1 MSERRQER
9 QRQQRRLL
17 LERAMDC
24 AAADALERQEGQ
36 APLADVFFPEH
47 QETLALLG
55 EMLER
60 VGLQETCLALARH
73 QEEDRDHWLRRL
85 AFIEA
90 DPGLR
95 ARREVLDRD
104 YLGLYTTHFQRW
116 GAAGPAGERSA
127 AFEAGSLLGALRTA
141 ERLWVAGQGRPPL
154 PVLVQEALA
163 LLWPALYPHVRRHAR

>member
-1 MSERRQER
+1 MD
-9 QRQQRRLL
+9 
-17 LERAMDC
+17 RA
-24 AAADALERQEGQ
+24 ALEARAVTELQGGPPPED
-36 APLADVFFPEH
+36 LFFPEH
-47 QETLALLG
+47 PETLALLG

-90 DPGLR
+90 EPSLQ
-95 ARREVLDRD
+95 ARRAVLDQG
-104 YLGLYTTHFQRW
+104 YLTLYTAHFQRW

-127 AFEAGSLLGALRTA
+127 AFEAGSLLGALRAA
-141 ERLWVAGQGRPPL
+141 ERLWVAGNGRPPL

-163 LLWPALYPHVRRHAR
+163 TLWPALYPHLRRHAR